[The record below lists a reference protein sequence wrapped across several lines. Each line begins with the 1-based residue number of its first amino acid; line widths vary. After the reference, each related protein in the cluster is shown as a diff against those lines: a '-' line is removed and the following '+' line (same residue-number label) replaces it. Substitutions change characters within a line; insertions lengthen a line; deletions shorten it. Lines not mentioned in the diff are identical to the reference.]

1 MKRQSPLPKIR
12 QLKGNLIMVFS
23 TSIFIYLFLPITLL
37 IYYITPKKGKNLI
50 ILLSGLLFYSWGE
63 PIYVIVMLIST
74 MIDYFAGL
82 VMNHFEGKK
91 LPRRICLIV
100 SVVMNLGLLGVFK
113 YSGFIAENIN
123 AIAGSQI
130 IDINNMNF
138 FGIDFLPMNMLP
150 IGISFFTFQ
159 SMSYTID
166 LYMGNV
172 KVQKNPISFAAFV
185 TLFPQI
191 VAGPIVRYDDVAKE
205 LDDRSITIDLIYD
218 GIVRFIIGLS
228 KKVLIAN
235 SIGALWTAVKG
246 TDISQVSVVSS
257 WLGILA
263 FTFQIYFDFSGY
275 SDMAIG
281 LGKMMGFHFPE
292 NFNYPYLSKSISEFW
307 RRWHITLGSWFKS
320 YVYFPLGGN
329 RKGMPRTI
337 MNLAI
342 TWFLTGME
350 KHSDEA
356 RPDKY
361 GNPDYFFGAMH
372 HNMARMGGQST
383 SISMNELS
391 NHDHSRFLTRTN
403 RTVGRTNTL
412 GPEAANNNINKSVFK
427 EAVVIQMTW
436 PGAPTVYYGDEAGVC
451 GFTDP
456 DNRRTYPWGQE
467 DKELIDF
474 HRAVIRMHKE
484 NEVLRTGSYKSLYS
498 AYNVIAYG
506 RFSKDDAAIII
517 INNNEDEVRAKIP
530 AWEVGLGFDDDV
542 EQLMV
547 TFEGG
552 YSTDR
557 LGYHLQNGWLDIGLR
572 KTSAVVLHKMQW

>member
-1 MKRQSPLPKIR
+1 
-12 QLKGNLIMVFS
+12 MVFS

-37 IYYITPKKGKNLI
+37 IYYIAPKKSKNFI
-50 ILLSGLLFYSWGE
+50 ILLSGLVFYSWGE
-63 PIYVIVMLIST
+63 PIYVVVMLIST

-91 LPRRICLIV
+91 LPRKLCLIV

-205 LDDRSITIDLIYD
+205 LDDRTITIDLIYD
-218 GIVRFIIGLS
+218 GIIRFIIGLS

-235 SIGALWTAVKG
+235 SIGALWTAVKS

-292 NFNYPYLSKSISEFW
+292 NFNYPYISKSITEFW
-307 RRWHITLGSWFKS
+307 RRWHISLSTWFRE
-320 YVYFPLGGN
+320 YVYIPLGGN
-329 RKGMPRTI
+329 RRGKLRQYRNI
-337 MNLAI
+337 AVVWL
-342 TWFLTGME
+342 LTGFWHGASWNFLLWGAYFCVLLIVE
-350 KHSDEA
+350 KLFLYKWLQKAPAVLAHLYTMFFVCISWLIF
-356 RPDKY
+356 
-361 GNPDYFFGAMH
+361 YFTDLGEGLTCLKAMFGV
-372 HNMARMGGQST
+372 GVT
-383 SISMNELS
+383 S
-391 NHDHSRFLTRTN
+391 FAT
-403 RTVGRTNTL
+403 
-412 GPEAANNNINKSVFK
+412 
-427 EAVVIQMTW
+427 
-436 PGAPTVYYGDEAGVC
+436 PTVVYDLLRYLPLLLICVLAATPLPKRLFDALKNRFVTMRYAQVLLIAGAFLVITAYLVDSTFSPFLYY
-451 GFTDP
+451 
-456 DNRRTYPWGQE
+456 
-467 DKELIDF
+467 
-474 HRAVIRMHKE
+474 
-484 NEVLRTGSYKSLYS
+484 
-498 AYNVIAYG
+498 
-506 RFSKDDAAIII
+506 RF
-517 INNNEDEVRAKIP
+517 
-530 AWEVGLGFDDDV
+530 
-542 EQLMV
+542 
-547 TFEGG
+547 
-552 YSTDR
+552 
-557 LGYHLQNGWLDIGLR
+557 
-572 KTSAVVLHKMQW
+572 